1 MIEKLLETR
10 KRIKSKKPEF
20 LIQDFHKRKEL
31 PRKWRKPKGLHSK
44 MRLRKKGHPKN
55 VEIGYSSPKLVRN
68 LDRRGM
74 QRILVSN
81 PKEISSLDKEKQSIL
96 IRHGVGARMRI
107 EILRIAGEKG
117 IRVINS
123 SIEKENKKTEK
134 RKTDKSARMTAAK
147 KTETPV
153 TKEKKPTKEETTIE
167 EKAEEEKKEKESI
180 LTKREI

>member
-20 LIQDFHKRKEL
+20 LIQDFHRRKEL

-55 VEIGYSSPKLVRN
+55 VEIGFSSPKLVRN

-81 PKEISSLDKEKQSIL
+81 PKEISSIDKEKQAIL

-107 EILRIAGEKG
+107 EILTKAAEKG

-123 SIEKENKKTEK
+123 SMEKENKKTEK
-134 RKTDKSARMTAAK
+134 RKMEKSAAK

-153 TKEKKPTKEETTIE
+153 IKEKTQPKEETTVE